1 MVARSEWLSR
11 GMDGSDHVTGLV
23 PNKENKSR
31 TLLDS
36 NQLWREFLQI
46 ECGLVYLCP
55 VETGVDSKKL
65 GPLVEE

>member
-1 MVARSEWLSR
+1 MVARSDWLSS

-23 PNKENKSR
+23 PNKENK
-31 TLLDS
+31 LLES

-55 VETGVDSKKL
+55 VETGVDSKNL

>member
-1 MVARSEWLSR
+1 MVARSECLSR

-23 PNKENKSR
+23 PNKENK
-31 TLLDS
+31 LLDS